1 MFPAYDLACRMC
13 HRGDEGGSGYVVEPT
28 GTSYRPVRAIG
39 LLLILEVVGLA
50 ALGVYEFSQVLS
62 RLDWQRVR
70 PESATPEVI
79 EAAVLVL
86 FVPPAI
92 LMIVSAMGFLFMRRR
107 GWLLAAIS
115 QGLSIGIC
123 LWLYVEL
130 QPYYVYPIMAYC
142 VVVILYLNSQG
153 VRTVFH
159 VGRDAAK
166 ARHGGAA

>member
-1 MFPAYDLACRMC
+1 M
-13 HRGDEGGSGYVVEPT
+13 VEPT

-39 LLLILEVVGLA
+39 LLLILEVVGFA
-50 ALGVYEFSQVLS
+50 ALGVYEFTRYLS
-62 RLDWQRVR
+62 RMDWQRVR
-70 PESATPEVI
+70 PESVTPEVI
-79 EAAVLVL
+79 EAAAVVL
-86 FVPPAI
+86 FVPPAV
-92 LMIVSAMGFLFMRRR
+92 LMIVSAMGFLFMRRK

-123 LWLYVEL
+123 LWLYVQL

-142 VVVILYLNSQG
+142 VLVILYLNSQG

-166 ARHGGAA
+166 MKPGGAA

>member
-1 MFPAYDLACRMC
+1 VPSRRRRRF
-13 HRGDEGGSGYVVEPT
+13 GFVEKPS

-50 ALGVYEFSQVLS
+50 ALGVYEFSRFLS

-70 PESATPEVI
+70 PESVTPEVV
-79 EAAVLVL
+79 EAAAVAL
-86 FVPPAI
+86 FVPPAV
-92 LMIVSAMGFLFMRRR
+92 LMIVSAMGFLFMRRK

-115 QGLSIGIC
+115 QGLCLAVC
-123 LWLYVEL
+123 LWLYTQI

-142 VVVILYLNSQG
+142 VLVILYLNSQD

-159 VGRDAAK
+159 VGRNAAK
-166 ARHGGAA
+166 TNPGGAA

>member
-1 MFPAYDLACRMC
+1 MC
-13 HRGDEGGSGYVVEPT
+13 HRGVEGGLGFVVEPT

-50 ALGVYEFSQVLS
+50 GLGVYEFSRFLS

-70 PESATPEVI
+70 PESVTPEVV
-79 EAAVLVL
+79 EAAAVAL
-86 FVPPAI
+86 FVPPAV
-92 LMIVSAMGFLFMRRR
+92 LMILSAMGFLFMRRK

-115 QGLSIGIC
+115 QGLSLGIC
-123 LWLYVEL
+123 LWLYTQL

-142 VVVILYLNSQG
+142 VVVILYLNSRG

-166 ARHGGAA
+166 TKPRSTA

>member
-1 MFPAYDLACRMC
+1 M
-13 HRGDEGGSGYVVEPT
+13 
-28 GTSYRPVRAIG
+28 
-39 LLLILEVVGLA
+39 LLILEVVGLA
-50 ALGVYEFSQVLS
+50 ALGVYEFSRFLS

-70 PESATPEVI
+70 PESMTPEVV
-79 EAAVLVL
+79 EAVAVVL
-86 FVPPAI
+86 FVPPAV
-92 LMIVSAMGFLFMRRR
+92 LMILSAMGFLFMRRR

-123 LWLYVEL
+123 LWLYAQL

-159 VGRDAAK
+159 VGREAAK
-166 ARHGGAA
+166 AKHGGAA